1 MQSDHE
7 ERVRK
12 NMGQALAL
20 EKISKKYTIQVG
32 GGSDR
37 FGEALLKALGNT
49 FGLRHRR
56 EEILWALK
64 DVSFTV
70 DQGEVVGIIGRN
82 GAGKSTLLKVLS
94 RITYPT
100 YGTMRVDGRVGSLLE
115 VGTGF
120 HEDLSGRENIFLNG
134 SILGMTKKQIQ
145 ARMDTI
151 INFAE
156 VERFID
162 TPIKRYST
170 GMKLRLGFSVAAH
183 LDTDILFMDEVLA
196 VGDAGFQKKCLN
208 SMSESRKSGRTILFV
223 SHNMA
228 AVESLCSR
236 AIWIEGGKVQEDG
249 QPTEVIQNYM
259 GIYGRQQLVGNE
271 LADLD
276 RFKFVG
282 TGEMRYTKVEF
293 LEVDGSPKNIVRSG
307 DTVLVRLHYMAYATL
322 RNPDFNIK
330 ICNEM
335 GTYIAIFSTKQAGI
349 DTPLVVPGEGYI
361 DLEIGP
367 LTLVPGRYFL
377 DLTIAPRIGGSYE
390 LYYGL
395 VDFVEF
401 SVETTGRFF
410 SGIEEKKI
418 NSALV
423 FFPNRWNLEGM
434 NLAPGQSA

>member
-1 MQSDHE
+1 MQANHE
-7 ERVRK
+7 EGVGG

-20 EKISKKYTIQVG
+20 EIISKKYTIQTG

-37 FGEALLKALGNT
+37 FTDIVVNGVMNKL
-49 FGLRHRR
+49 GLRKRK

-64 DVSFTV
+64 DVTFTV

-82 GAGKSTLLKVLS
+82 GAGKSTLLKILS

-100 YGTMRVDGRVGSLLE
+100 YGTMRVEGRVGSLLE

-120 HEDLSGRENIFLNG
+120 HEDLSGRENVFLNG

-151 INFAE
+151 IDFAE

-162 TPIKRYST
+162 TPIKRYSS

-196 VGDAGFQKKCLN
+196 VGDAGFQKKCLDA
-208 SMSESRKSGRTILFV
+208 MGESRKSGRTILFV

-249 QPTEVIQNYM
+249 KPAEVIRSYM
-259 GIYGRQQLVGNE
+259 GIYGRQQLVGNR

-276 RFKFVG
+276 RFKYVG
-282 TGEMRYTKVEF
+282 TGEIRYTQVEF
-293 LEVDGSPKNIVRSG
+293 LEMEGSPKNIILSG
-307 DTVLVRLHYMAYATL
+307 DIFIVRLHYKAFVPL
-322 RNPDFNIK
+322 RNPNFGFK
-330 ICNEM
+330 VCNQM
-335 GTYIAIFSTKQAGI
+335 GTCITTFSTKLAGI
-349 DTPLVVPGEGYI
+349 DTSLVVPGEGYV
-361 DLEIGP
+361 DVEIGP
-367 LTLVPGRYFL
+367 LTLLPGNYFL
-377 DLTIAPRIGGSYE
+377 DLTIHPQLEGGGDI
-390 LYYGL
+390 YYGL
-395 VDFVEF
+395 FDYVEF

-410 SGIEEKKI
+410 SRIEETEF
-418 NSALV
+418 NPALV
-423 FFPNRWNLEGM
+423 FFPSRWKLEGM
-434 NLAPGQSA
+434 NLAPGNSA